1 MPWEKESWHVR
12 FRSQVADFFTRWW
25 REATGPADWRNTG
38 KPVRAMLRR
47 AMLWVPVIVL
57 LTVVIAGAGLYF
69 FTGWRAG
76 DLARKAMDNAIAGNL
91 AMARLQIMSASNLRP
106 DSSAV
111 KRALVYVQSRFNDPA
126 TLGQWEE
133 LSAEGTALSAE
144 EIEEWA
150 RAAASTGTEEQ
161 FGRAMAALEAGGD
174 AAKVAAIRSAR
185 SLRRGNLADS
195 ITEAR
200 KAAAEDPA
208 AKLELLG
215 LLLRR
220 HGPMLNSGAPNPEDV
235 KSGEEIIALVDGLQ
249 GTPQGNQAIALAL
262 GAFPQPQA
270 KAREWA
276 LAALKDLSVTNR
288 ALLPAAQWMVAS
300 GEGTVQDYAAKLSA
314 AFAGAAPAKQA
325 ALAAWLNRQGMHEQ
339 ALTLITPKKAAQD
352 ADAYIARAETL
363 ASMGNWE
370 ELRKLAETACNA
382 PSSLQLATKALAAY
396 HLGKTGEA
404 QKTLAD
410 ALRAGAGD
418 GGFGYALAA
427 AEETRQRGVADQVI
441 VERCADP
448 QMAANMFRLARE
460 RFGRRG
466 QFASLADAYAAAAR
480 AAPDAPS
487 VQDYRRRTDLLAGKP
502 VPPEE
507 TAAAIAASPADQPA
521 RFTHALALLKADR
534 AADALGVFHDVDIFV
549 DQLPPGDKAVVI
561 ALYRANGID
570 RTADA
575 VSSNLD
581 TAALEPGEYALIA
594 R

>member
-1 MPWEKESWHVR
+1 MPWIKESLPRRVWASFTDF
-12 FRSQVADFFTRWW
+12 FRSWW
-25 REATGPADWRNTG
+25 KEATIPLG
-38 KPVRAMLRR
+38 KSGLSPGRALLRR
-47 AMLWVPVIVL
+47 ILLWVPVVVL
-57 LTVVIAGAGLYF
+57 VAAMVGGAGLYF

-76 DLARKAMDNAIAGNL
+76 DLARKAVDNAIAGNL
-91 AMARLQIMSASNLRP
+91 AMARLQIMSANNLRP

-111 KRALVYVQSRFNDPA
+111 KRALVYVQSRFDDPA
-126 TLGQWEE
+126 SLGRWDE

-144 EIEEWA
+144 EIDEWA
-150 RAAASTGTEEQ
+150 RVAALAGTEEQ

-174 AAKVAAIRSAR
+174 AAKVAAIRASR

-195 ITEAR
+195 IVQTR
-200 KAAAEDPA
+200 KAASDDPA
-208 AKLELLG
+208 VKLDLLG

-220 HGPMLNSGAPNPEDV
+220 HAPMLTSGAPNPDDV
-235 KSGEEIIALVDGLQ
+235 KGGEEIIALVDGLQ
-249 GTPQGNQAIALAL
+249 GTPRGNQAITLTL
-262 GAFPQPQA
+262 GAFPQPPA
-270 KAREWA
+270 KARAWA
-276 LAALKDLSVTNR
+276 LAALKDSSVNNP
-288 ALLPAAQWMVAS
+288 ALLPAAQWIVAT
-300 GEGTVQDYAAKLSA
+300 GEGTVQDYAVKLSA

-325 ALAAWLNRQGMHEQ
+325 ALAAWLNRQGLHEQ

-363 ASMGNWE
+363 AAMGDWE
-370 ELRKLAETACNA
+370 ELSKLAATACNA
-382 PSSLQLATKALAAY
+382 PPSVQLATKALAAH
-396 HLGKTGEA
+396 HLGKSGEA
-404 QKTLAD
+404 QKALAD

-441 VERCADP
+441 VESCADP

-466 QFASLADAYAAAAR
+466 QFASLADAYAAAAK
-480 AAPDAPS
+480 AAPDAIS

-561 ALYRANGID
+561 ALYRANGMG

>member
-1 MPWEKESWHVR
+1 MPLEKSGL
-12 FRSQVADFFTRWW
+12 S
-25 REATGPADWRNTG
+25 PARGW
-38 KPVRAMLRR
+38 LRR
-47 AMLWVPVIVL
+47 ILLCVPAVVL
-57 LTVVIAGAGLYF
+57 FAVVVGGAGVYF

-76 DLARKAMDNAIAGNL
+76 DLAGKARDNARDGNL
-91 AMARLQIMSASNLRP
+91 AMARLQIMSANNLRP

-111 KRALVYVQSRFNDPA
+111 QRALVYVQSRFNDPA
-126 TLGQWEE
+126 SLGQWEE
-133 LSAEGTALSAE
+133 LAAEGTALSAE

-150 RAAASTGTEEQ
+150 RVASQAGTEEQ
-161 FGRAMAALEAGGD
+161 FGRAMTALEAGGD
-174 AAKVAAIRSAR
+174 AAKVAAIRASR

-195 ITEAR
+195 IAQTR
-200 KAAAEDPA
+200 KAASDDPA
-208 AKLELLG
+208 VKLELLG

-220 HGPMLNSGAPNPEDV
+220 HAPMLTSGTPNPDDV
-235 KSGEEIIALVDGLQ
+235 QGGEEIIALVDGLQ
-249 GTPQGNQAIALAL
+249 GTPQGNQAIALTL
-262 GAFPQPQA
+262 GAFPQPPA
-270 KAREWA
+270 KARAWA
-276 LAALKDLSVTNR
+276 LAALKDSSVNNP
-288 ALLPAAQWMVAS
+288 ALLPAAQWIVAT
-300 GEGTVQDYAAKLSA
+300 GEGTVQDYAVKLSA

-325 ALAAWLNRQGMHEQ
+325 ALAAWLNRQGLHEQ

-363 ASMGNWE
+363 AAMGDWE
-370 ELRKLAETACNA
+370 ELSKLAATACNA
-382 PSSLQLATKALAAY
+382 PPSVQLATKALAAY

-404 QKTLAD
+404 QKALAV

-441 VERCADP
+441 VESCADP

-466 QFASLADAYAAAAR
+466 QFASLADAYAAAAK

-561 ALYRANGID
+561 ALYRANGMD